1 MGHGYLE
8 LNGKRWQ
15 DQHKKE
21 ICECKTR
28 QGGTP
33 LWDSAF
39 TGIQNA
45 SEKPPISKS
54 QGETGQA
61 AKNMIKT
68 RMDLSTVLVPVF
80 MSTRNTLLTH
90 LLAKHN
96 QDTKNIPHVDWHF

>member
-1 MGHGYLE
+1 MARSAQEGNLRVQNQAGWH
-8 LNGKRWQ
+8 
-15 DQHKKE
+15 
-21 ICECKTR
+21 
-28 QGGTP
+28 TP
-33 LWDSAF
+33 WDSAF

-96 QDTKNIPHVDWHF
+96 QDAKNIPHVDWHF